1 MTRNSQFAGID
12 RRSVPPVDQ
21 PPEPQGWHLKK
32 EVNLSIIISLIG
44 VGVACVAGYYD
55 LKRDIELI
63 KADAVVLH
71 QRDSRIEV
79 DNKEAMR
86 QLQAH
91 MERMELKLDRLIE
104 RGQK

>member
-1 MTRNSQFAGID
+1 MTEQFVE
-12 RRSVPPVDQ
+12 RRANPPAPD
-21 PPEPQGWHLKK
+21 GWHLKK
-32 EVNLSIIISLIG
+32 EVNISIIISVIG
-44 VGVACVAGYYD
+44 VAIACVTAYKD

-79 DNKEAMR
+79 DNKEALR

-91 MERMELKLDRLIE
+91 MERMELKLDRLFE